1 MNKDALLKK
10 IQMFDF
16 ALQEAALF
24 LDSHPNDV
32 EAIQYY
38 QKYRKLKDQAT
49 SEFES
54 CLGPL
59 SNRSNQG
66 DQWEYVYGPWPWE
79 GEE

>member
-32 EAIQYY
+32 EAIQY
-38 QKYRKLKDQAT
+38 
-49 SEFES
+49 
-54 CLGPL
+54 
-59 SNRSNQG
+59 
-66 DQWEYVYGPWPWE
+66 
-79 GEE
+79 